1 MRNEGEESGKE
12 IVWRKIHLVSIDS
25 SAWSKRNNNA
35 LCREEKLAM
44 IKWATYFS
52 HSIFHFQDILCAGMI
67 RTFSITANVELRK
80 AALIFGL
87 NAQRLTVIVKRQAV
101 YIAMMTN
108 SKCKWSKCQ
117 SLDTLHTDD
126 SHKQFSF
133 WLFHHYS
140 TLLREIT
147 FQYFVQQFGH
157 FVLTLLSTI
166 S

>member
-1 MRNEGEESGKE
+1 MKEKKVERRLYEEKFIWCRLIPALEVKE
-12 IVWRKIHLVSIDS
+12 ITTRFTEKINCQWWNELQIFLI
-25 SAWSKRNNNA
+25 R
-35 LCREEKLAM
+35 
-44 IKWATYFS
+44 FS
-52 HSIFHFQDILCAGMI
+52 TFKTCAGMI